1 MTSPHETLPVLA
13 LDPGS
18 SFLGWCRSD
27 RACGTFRLKDY
38 PDKGAAVATFQI
50 WLEAQCRAGLAAI
63 VIERP
68 GHHMRATNAD
78 LIHGLLWIAHA
89 TAFRYGIARKEMRAD
104 SVRKSL
110 IGRARRIV
118 GESVKA
124 FDNELRQAVEV
135 AGYSPTN
142 EHETDAAALLL
153 VAAKED

>member
-1 MTSPHETLPVLA
+1 MKQAPFLA

-27 RACGTFRLKDY
+27 GMCGTFRLKDY
-38 PDKGAAVATFQI
+38 TDKGAGLAAFQI
-50 WLEAQCRAGLAAI
+50 WLEGQCREGLAGLI
-63 VIERP
+63 IERP

-78 LIHGLLWIAHA
+78 LVHGILWTAHA

-104 SVRKSL
+104 SVRKAL

-124 FDNELRQAVEV
+124 FDAEMRRAVEV

-142 EHETDAAALLL
+142 EHEADAAALLL
-153 VAAKED
+153 MVTRED

>member
-78 LIHGLLWIAHA
+78 LVHGLLWIAHA
-89 TAFRYGIARKEMRAD
+89 TAFRYGIARREMRAD

-110 IGRARRIV
+110 IGRSRRAK
-118 GESVKA
+118 GECVKA
-124 FDNELRQAVEV
+124 FDALIYSAVTV
-135 AGYSPTN
+135 AGYSPKN
-142 EHETDAAALLL
+142 EHEADAAALL
-153 VAAKED
+153 VVCK